1 MDYNGLIWII
11 KAYAQG
17 QELVYW
23 AFSPGDAASIL
34 EELQQL
40 HQECVIEMELTTNP
54 NYLN

>member
-1 MDYNGLIWII
+1 MDYKGLIWII